1 MNRSIQNHI
10 LPGVTLLCGGAGA
23 LLRLW
28 LFSTENS
35 LGFIQQGH
43 ISETLL
49 LLLTGIFIIGL
60 LLVTKRMRQAG
71 KYEFNFPASPLSA
84 IGSMLAALGI
94 AMACGTDLVTAAGDR
109 VGLAAAVV
117 GLLAAVSLLW
127 AAKCRWEGSHPS
139 VLCHGALC
147 LWLMLRLL
155 SLYRSWS
162 SDPQLEDYCFQL
174 LALVMC
180 MLAAY
185 QRAAFAQGLG
195 SREKYSFFALSG
207 LFCCCLSLAGPE
219 SILLYLSLGL
229 WLCTDLC
236 DLTPMPREAR
246 SEEK

>member
-1 MNRSIQNHI
+1 MNRSYQNRI
-10 LPGVTLLCGGAGA
+10 LPGLTLLCGGVGA

-28 LFSTENS
+28 LFSTEDS

-49 LLLTGIFIIGL
+49 FLLAGGFL
-60 LLVTKRMRQAG
+60 LALFLITKKMRQAN
-71 KYEFNFPASPLSA
+71 KYDFNFPASPVAA
-84 IGSMLAALGI
+84 IGSVLAALGI
-94 AMACGTDLVTAAGDR
+94 AMACGTDLVSSAGDK
-109 VGLAAAVV
+109 VGLAAAAA
-117 GLLAAVSLLW
+117 GLLAAASLLLS
-127 AAKCRWEGSHPS
+127 AKCRWEGSRPS
-139 VLCHGALC
+139 ALLHGFVC
-147 LWLMLRLL
+147 LWLMLRIL

-185 QRAAFAQGLG
+185 QRAAFAQELG
-195 SREKYSFFALSG
+195 SREKYGFFALSG
-207 LFCCCLSLAGPE
+207 LFCCCLSLAGPD

-236 DLTPMPREAR
+236 DLTPMPRDAGSDER
-246 SEEK
+246 